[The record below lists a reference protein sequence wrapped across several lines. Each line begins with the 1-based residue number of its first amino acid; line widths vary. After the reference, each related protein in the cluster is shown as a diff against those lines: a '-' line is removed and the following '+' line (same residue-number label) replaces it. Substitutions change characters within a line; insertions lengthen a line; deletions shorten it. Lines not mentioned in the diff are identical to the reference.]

1 MVIPSQLTAFQRKQK
16 ELKIEDLRVWEGD
29 REDRKVSC
37 KLWLLI
43 HLHSPKALD
52 NRQHKAIWLFFF
64 LREKKFHVTAEVFTW
79 TAWWRLSGQLQG
91 WHQLSPLFRVP
102 ITEGAPRV
110 TPCLWSPHSFWSPK
124 TSPSCFLIFVNSC
137 HIKLTTFKCTVQWH
151 WLHSRHCAT
160 TTFTQFQNVVIT
172 LKEKPIQSS
181 HCGSAG

>member
-79 TAWWRLSGQLQG
+79 TAW
-91 WHQLSPLFRVP
+91 
-102 ITEGAPRV
+102 
-110 TPCLWSPHSFWSPK
+110 
-124 TSPSCFLIFVNSC
+124 
-137 HIKLTTFKCTVQWH
+137 
-151 WLHSRHCAT
+151 
-160 TTFTQFQNVVIT
+160 
-172 LKEKPIQSS
+172 
-181 HCGSAG
+181 